1 MQNSRATKEVDE
13 AIKELRELTK
23 ALSNFLMNQEM
34 VIIEQFEDIIKE
46 FERNYTELCNSI
58 SENGQSSFARL
69 RDLETE
75 FLEKFT
81 EAIMAMYDRFNKGD
95 IEEVDDEIRDVTMIE
110 LIVDYERQGCPD
122 QLYKRVS

>member
-95 IEEVDDEIRDVTMIE
+95 IEEVDDEIRDVTM
-110 LIVDYERQGCPD
+110 D
-122 QLYKRVS
+122 

>member
-1 MQNSRATKEVDE
+1 VQNSRATKEVDE